1 MGVRTPKE
9 LQEAYYEGNTIEE
22 LALEED
28 TYPGKI
34 RKLLKSVD
42 TVMRK
47 RGERI
52 PGKESHHANAK
63 AAESQVTGVHRISTL
78 GGPPRKGYRRRGR
91 L

>member
-1 MGVRTPKE
+1 MGVRTPEE
-9 LQEAYYEGNTIEE
+9 LQEAYYEGSTIEE

-34 RKLLKSVD
+34 SKLLKSVD
-42 TVMRK
+42 TVMRTGK
-47 RGERI
+47 V
-52 PGKESHHANAK
+52 PGKESHYANAK
-63 AAESQVTGVHRISTL
+63 AAESQVTGVHRIGTL